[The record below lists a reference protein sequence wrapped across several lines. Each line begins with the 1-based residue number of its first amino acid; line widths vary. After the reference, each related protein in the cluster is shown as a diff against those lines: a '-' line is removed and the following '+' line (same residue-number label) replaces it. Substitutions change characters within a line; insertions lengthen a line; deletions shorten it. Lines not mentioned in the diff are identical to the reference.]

1 MKQQFRLI
9 SAFIIAAVTIFSQT
23 GCKEHTLI
31 DAKVAPNID
40 NIHVFQTDTF
50 TILTKSIFDGDVIT
64 STSITGLP
72 IYHGLGSINGTDA
85 YFGNT
90 NAGIYMQVI
99 PETLT
104 PTFFSTDN
112 VDSAILILPYTG
124 YTYGDS
130 TSSATPQSFN
140 VYKITDPF
148 YTDSTYYATQS
159 LAYDPSTIYGTA
171 SNVNFKTITDSTF
184 MDGRLRGPM
193 LRIKLNINSGSS
205 LYTDLSNANNTTDV
219 TTFLST
225 FKGVYI
231 EHSDTFQANTKS
243 IPYFQLD
250 GVDTYS
256 RAGILVYH
264 HNASTTGEQIFQYYF
279 DIQTCAHYNKITRN
293 YSGTPAQSLFTSN
306 QKNDSLVVAQNQPG
320 AAIDVQIPFLGN
332 AFDAANKFKFI
343 INNAQLIITQVNS
356 YVSPIYG
363 PPVKLYATGVGGS
376 NNDSLY
382 SISDRY
388 PITSLYPLQFLDG
401 YAKQTTVG
409 GVTTTRYTIN
419 MPREVMESI
428 ARKRVLHLRLNG
440 TQDYP
445 GATRLVA
452 GGGSYSDPNYR
463 IKLNI
468 VYTKIP

>member
-9 SAFIIAAVTIFSQT
+9 SAFIIAAITIFSQT

-31 DAKVAPNID
+31 DAKVAPKID

-50 TILTKSIFDGDVIT
+50 TVITKNVFDGDVVT

-99 PETLT
+99 PETLS
-104 PTFFSTDN
+104 PSFFSPGN

-130 TSSATPQSFN
+130 SSSATPQSFN
-140 VYKITDPF
+140 VYKLTDPL
-148 YTDSTYYATQS
+148 YIDSNYYATQS
-159 LAYDPSTIYGTA
+159 LAYDPGTIYGTV
-171 SNVNFKTITDSTF
+171 SNVNFQKLSDSVF
-184 MDGRLRGPM
+184 MDGRYRGPM
-193 LRIKLNINSGSS
+193 LRIKLDISSGSP
-205 LYTDLSNANNTTDV
+205 LYTNLSSASSASDV
-219 TTFLST
+219 TTFLDA
-225 FKGVYI
+225 FRGVYI
-231 EHSDTFQANTKS
+231 EHSDTFQSNTKS

-256 RAGILVYH
+256 HAGILVYH
-264 HNASTTGEQIFQYYF
+264 HDASTVGEQIFQYYF
-279 DIQTCAHYNKITRN
+279 DIQTCAHYNKVTRN
-293 YSGTPAQSLFTSN
+293 YSGSLAQSLFTSN
-306 QKNDSLVVAQNQPG
+306 LKNDSLAIVQNQPG

-343 INNAQLIITQVNS
+343 INNAQLIITQINS
-356 YVSPIYG
+356 YVSPIYE
-363 PPVKLYATGVGGS
+363 PPVKLYATGVGGN

-382 SISDRY
+382 SIADRY
-388 PITSLYPLQFLDG
+388 PTGSLYPLQFLDG
-401 YAKQTTVG
+401 YAKPTTVG

-419 MPREVMESI
+419 LPREVMESI
-428 ARKRVLHLRLNG
+428 AQKRVLHLRLNG

-468 VYTKIP
+468 VYTKIQ